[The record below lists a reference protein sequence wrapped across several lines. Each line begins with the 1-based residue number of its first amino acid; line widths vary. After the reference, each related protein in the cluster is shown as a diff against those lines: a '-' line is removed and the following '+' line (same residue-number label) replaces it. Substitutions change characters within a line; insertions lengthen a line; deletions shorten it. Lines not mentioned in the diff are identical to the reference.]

1 MACENAE
8 IIVLSPTHIDAC
20 LLPSQAIG
28 RFWLNR
34 QKDQRH
40 IPIVEVCGKENEWY
54 LLKNHICD
62 FPVDFPKQY
71 PLTTTKQ
78 VCIKHEHDLI
88 YLLYMQKDSFQYRYY
103 ALDKSKTYQIG
114 RHKACAICIQDAMIS
129 HHHATL
135 YYQDQNWY
143 IKDEQSRNGL
153 YLNAIRIK
161 QEKLKVGDRIQIM
174 QYLFIMGKDTIF
186 IVIQDTMRIHMAEGI
201 EKTSCKNPCAYQN
214 ILPSVHE
221 SFIVEPLELTIEQPM
236 EISQAD
242 DTPFFMSAGPSFI
255 MGIASMAMAIVS
267 VTSMKA
273 NHESFTSILPTLI
286 MSGSMAST
294 MMLWPIMTRIYE
306 KRKRKQKEA
315 NMQERYLTYLE
326 HMRKEIEAYQRKE
339 CQSRASQYEDTQDAL
354 KLLNKSPWKLHNRLP
369 NDLNFLFITI
379 GKGDCKADIHL
390 HSNVE
395 AVIHEENICW
405 EHYHLFMQNTTKLHH
420 QNITINCQKDH
431 KIGIYGKELLCQ
443 QFLVD
448 IMLQIYLLHH
458 REHITFCI
466 LADIAFIKQYALS
479 FLPAVFFDE
488 TRFIVCDKQTGKQV
502 NYALKQWWKQKDEED
517 HLLIF
522 SFDRHLEQNM
532 EYLSYLLKEEQ
543 VVYFQI
549 APYLQLLHP
558 KCEDIIQI
566 IDDTHLIFQHEEL
579 QIHLSTSQEIKE
591 AISKYHTYHFPR
603 QQQQGFPS
611 SFTFLDL
618 FGCANVEQLQILKR
632 WKKQAASLEALIG
645 INEHGETISIDL
657 HEHFHGPHGLIAGMT
672 GSGKSEWIMTLILSL
687 AISYSPSQLSFVLI
701 DYKGGGMSQAFSKLP
716 HVAGV
721 ITNLDNDQIM
731 RSIQGIQSELTR
743 RQEIFKSMQE
753 TCQKHVMHIDQYQQ
767 LYKEGTVSQPLSHI
781 LIIADEFAELKQ
793 QQPQFME
800 DLKKISRIGRSLG
813 IHLLLATQKPS
824 GIVDDQIWSNA
835 RFHVCLKVADRM
847 DSVEMLKKEDAI
859 YLKQAGMFYLQ
870 VGYDEW
876 YIKGMGAWANAP
888 YYEKTKYE
896 PFSQNQISII
906 SPTGE
911 PLYEKAIEEK
921 TKSTMTQLE
930 AVVQHIQICAQK
942 SNEKANALWLPPLTR
957 DIEKTEPFMLGIV
970 DDPIHQKR
978 FSLLL
983 KQEHMAFIG
992 AREEDKDYFLRAILS
1007 SIQQLDAYCYVL
1019 DHCMKNYQSVD
1030 DVILYEDK
1038 EKMES
1043 FFYQIKQQLHI
1054 RKKYGYNKFIYCIF
1068 QHYEMVN
1075 IQDTTYMEDIRM
1087 LLKEGANFGIYI
1099 CLGMQDPYALTY
1111 QIKTY
1116 LHDIY
1121 CFYMEEKDDYHV
1133 LFHHCE
1139 VMPNKI
1145 CGRGIFEKD
1154 AQIYQFQ
1161 CVKASVIEKTNRQL
1175 IPVLPK
1181 HIAVKKKKGHVYIG
1195 KHVISK
1201 EDIFLKEEE
1210 VVMLCDQSFYEPF
1223 QNAVIKQGCK
1233 FEMYAM
1239 QKITENLNLHDKTIL
1254 WNGPNLNAA
1263 TYSLHLP
1270 YFNEEHIEERMGILW
1285 KDGNYH
1291 TIQLVEDITYG

>member
-1 MACENAE
+1 M
-8 IIVLSPTHIDAC
+8 
-20 LLPSQAIG
+20 
-28 RFWLNR
+28 
-34 QKDQRH
+34 
-40 IPIVEVCGKENEWY
+40 PIMEVCGQDNEWC
-54 LLKNHICD
+54 LLKNPQCD
-62 FPVDFPKQY
+62 FPIDFPKYY
-71 PLTTTKQ
+71 PLTKNKQ
-78 VCIKHEHDLI
+78 LCIRHDHDLI
-88 YLLYMQKDSFQYRYY
+88 YLLYIQKDTFQYRYY
-103 ALDKSKTYQIG
+103 ALEPSKTYKIG
-114 RHKACAICIQDAMIS
+114 RHKTCDIYIQDTMIS
-129 HHHATL
+129 HHHASI
-135 YYQDQNWY
+135 YYQNNAWF

-153 YLNAIRIK
+153 YVNALRIDH
-161 QEKLKVGDRIQIM
+161 EKLHPGDRIQIM
-174 QYLFIMGKDTIF
+174 QYLFIMGKDTLL
-186 IVIQDTMRIHMAEGI
+186 VVLQDMMNIHMEEGK
-201 EKTSCKNPCAYQN
+201 EKVHTIHPFTPQD

-221 SFIVEPLELTIEQPM
+221 TFTIEPLELTIELPQ
-236 EISQAD
+236 EISQVD

-286 MSGSMAST
+286 MSGSMACT

-306 KRKRKQKEA
+306 KRKHKKKASIQQRQ
-315 NMQERYLTYLE
+315 YLSYLE
-326 HMRKEIEAYQRKE
+326 NMRKEIKAYQQKE
-339 CQSRASQYEDTQDAL
+339 CHSRASRYEDTQDAL
-354 KLLNKSPWKLHNRLP
+354 RMLNQAPWKLHNRLP
-369 NDLNFLFITI
+369 NDHNFLHITI
-379 GKGDCKADIHL
+379 GKGDCDADIHL

-395 AVIHEENICW
+395 PAIHEESICW
-405 EHYHLFMQNTTKLHH
+405 DAYHEFMQNTTRLHD
-420 QNITINCQKDH
+420 QNITINCRCNH
-431 KIGIYGKELLCQ
+431 KIGIYGEEALCQ
-443 QFLVD
+443 QFLAN

-466 LADIAFIKQYALS
+466 LADIGFIKRYALG
-479 FLPAVFFDE
+479 FLPAVYFEE

-502 NYALKQWWKQKDEED
+502 NYALKQWWKEKDEED
-517 HLLIF
+517 YLMIF

-532 EYLSYLLKEEQ
+532 DYLSYLLKEER

-558 KCEDIIQI
+558 KCEQIIQLM
-566 IDDTHLIFQHEEL
+566 DDTHLML
-579 QIHLSTSQEIKE
+579 QNEQLSMHLASRQEIKDT
-591 AISKYHTYHFPR
+591 ISKYHTYHFPT
-603 QQQQGFPS
+603 QQKQGYPA

-618 FGCANVEQLQILKR
+618 YECANVEQLQILER
-632 WKKQAASLEALIG
+632 WKKQTSSLEALIG
-645 INEHGETISIDL
+645 INEHQETISLDL

-687 AISYSPSQLSFVLI
+687 AVSYSPSQLSFVLI

-721 ITNLDNDQIM
+721 MTNLDNDQIM

-743 RQEIFKSMQE
+743 RQKIFKAMQE

-767 LYKEGTVSQPLSHI
+767 LYKEGVVSEPLSHI

-824 GIVDDQIWSNA
+824 GIVDYQIWSNA

-847 DSVEMLKKEDAI
+847 DSVEMLKKDDAI

-876 YIKGMGAWANAP
+876 YVKGMGAWANAP
-888 YYEKTKYE
+888 YYEKTKHE
-896 PFSQNQISII
+896 PFAHRQISII

-911 PLYEKAIEEK
+911 PLFEKAVEEK

-930 AVVQHIQICAQK
+930 AIVNHIQICAQR
-942 SNEKANALWLPPLTR
+942 SSQQATTLWLPPLSN
-957 DIEKTEPFMLGIV
+957 DIEQTEAYMLGMV
-970 DDPIHQKR
+970 DDPMHQKR
-978 FSLLL
+978 FVLHLH
-983 KQEHMAFIG
+983 QEHFAYIG
-992 AREEDKDYFLRAILS
+992 TREEDKAYFLQAILS
-1007 SIQQLDAYCYVL
+1007 SIQQMDADCYIL
-1019 DHCMKNYQSVD
+1019 DHCRKEYPSVD
-1030 DVILYEDK
+1030 DVIIYEDK

-1043 FFYQIKQQLHI
+1043 FFYQIKKQLHL
-1054 RKKYGYNKFIYCIF
+1054 RKKQGYTKPVYCIF

-1087 LLKEGANFGIYI
+1087 LLKEGASFGIYI
-1099 CLGMQDPYALTY
+1099 CLGLQDPYALTY

-1139 VMPNKI
+1139 VLPKKI
-1145 CGRGIFEKD
+1145 CGRGIFEKEN
-1154 AQIYQFQ
+1154 QIYQFQ
-1161 CVKASVIEKTNRQL
+1161 SVKATVKAKTKRQQ

-1181 HIAVKKKKGHVYIG
+1181 HITVKKKKGHVYIG

-1210 VVMLCDQSFYEPF
+1210 VVMLCDQTFYVPF
-1223 QNAVIKQGCK
+1223 LKAITKQECQVEKYAVHEIPDSC
-1233 FEMYAM
+1233 
-1239 QKITENLNLHDKTIL
+1239 NLHGKTIL
-1254 WNGPNLNAA
+1254 WNGANLNAA
-1263 TYSLHLP
+1263 TYTLHLP

>member
-8 IIVLSPTHIDAC
+8 IIILSPTHIDSC

-28 RFWLNR
+28 RFWLTR
-34 QKDQRH
+34 QKNQH
-40 IPIVEVCGKENEWY
+40 HMAMMEVCGKNNEWY
-54 LLKNHICD
+54 LLKNHQCD
-62 FPVDFPKQY
+62 FPVDFPNDF
-71 PLTTTKQ
+71 PLTKTQ
-78 VCIKHEHDLI
+78 QLCIRHEHDLI
-88 YLLYMQKDSFQYRYY
+88 YLLYIQKDAFQHRYY
-103 ALDKSKTYQIG
+103 ALNSSKTYKIG
-114 RHKACAICIQDAMIS
+114 RHKTCDIYIQDTMIS

-135 YYQDQNWY
+135 FCQQKSWY

-153 YLNAIRIK
+153 FVNALRTY
-161 QEKLKVGDRIQIM
+161 QAKLQPGDRIQIM
-174 QYLFIMGKDTIF
+174 QYLFIMGKDTLF
-186 IVIQDTMRIHMAEGI
+186 IVIQESMEIHMEEGI
-201 EKTSCKNPCAYQN
+201 EKAYSPIPLSYQEV
-214 ILPSVHE
+214 LPSVHE
-221 SFIVEPLELTIEQPM
+221 TWMVEPLALTIEQPM
-236 EISQAD
+236 ELSQMD

-255 MGIASMAMAIVS
+255 MGMASMAMAIVS

-273 NHESFTSILPTLI
+273 SHEAFTSILPTLI
-286 MSGSMAST
+286 MSGSMACT

-306 KRKRKQKEA
+306 KRKHKKKVAEKQ
-315 NMQERYLTYLE
+315 QQYLSYLATMHKKITTY
-326 HMRKEIEAYQRKE
+326 QQKE
-339 CQSRASQYEDTQDAL
+339 CQSRASQYEDTKDAL
-354 KLLNKSPWKLHNRLP
+354 HLLNQAPWKLHNRLP
-369 NDLNFLFITI
+369 NDSNFLHITI
-379 GKGDCKADIHL
+379 GKGDCEATIQL

-395 AVIHEENICW
+395 PAIHEENICW
-405 EHYHLFMQNTTKLHH
+405 DQYHAFMHNTTILHQ
-420 QNITINCQKDH
+420 QNITINCQTDH
-431 KIGIYGKELLCQ
+431 KIGIYGKEQLCQ

-448 IMLQIYLLHH
+448 IILQIYLLHH
-458 REHITFCI
+458 QEHITFCI
-466 LADIAFIKQYALS
+466 LADIKFIKRYALG
-479 FLPAVFFDE
+479 FLPAVLFEE
-488 TRFIVCDKQTGKQV
+488 TRLLVCDQQTGKQV

-522 SFDRHLEQNM
+522 SFDRHLEKNM
-532 EYLSYLLKEEQ
+532 DYLASILKEEQ

-558 KCEDIIQI
+558 KCEEIIQL
-566 IDDTHLIFQHEEL
+566 IDDTHLRFQHQQL
-579 QIHLSTSQEIKE
+579 QMHLSKQKDIRA
-591 AISKYHTYHFPR
+591 AISKYHTYHFPS
-603 QQQQGFPS
+603 QKQQGFPS

-618 FGCANVEQLQILKR
+618 FGCVNVEQLQILER
-632 WKKQAASLEALIG
+632 WKKQTSSLEARIG
-645 INEHGETISIDL
+645 INEHGETIALDL

-687 AISYSPSQLSFVLI
+687 AVSYSPSQLSFVLI

-721 ITNLDNDQIM
+721 MTNLDNDQII

-743 RQEIFKSMQE
+743 RQKIFKTMQE

-767 LYKEGTVSQPLSHI
+767 LYKEGIVSQPLSHI

-876 YIKGMGAWANAP
+876 YVKGMGAWANAP
-888 YYEKTKYE
+888 YFEKTKQE
-896 PFSQNQISII
+896 SCSQQHISIV
-906 SPTGE
+906 SPTKE
-911 PLYEKAIEEK
+911 PLFEKAIEEK

-930 AVVQHIQICAQK
+930 AVVHHIQICAQRN
-942 SNEKANALWLPPLTR
+942 NEKANTLWLSPLSLI
-957 DIEKTEPFMLGIV
+957 IEKSEPLMLGMV
-970 DDPIHQKR
+970 DDPAHQKR
-978 FSLLL
+978 FSFTLH
-983 KQEHMAFIG
+983 QGNMAYVG
-992 AREEDKDYFLRAILS
+992 AREEDKDYFLQALLS
-1007 SIQQLDAYCYVL
+1007 CIQEMDAYGYVL
-1019 DHCMKNYQSVD
+1019 DHCMKAYPSVD
-1030 DVILYEDK
+1030 DVIVYEDK

-1043 FFYQIKQQLHI
+1043 FFYQIKQQLHV
-1054 RKKYGYNKFIYCIF
+1054 RKKQGYVKPIYCIF
-1068 QHYEMVN
+1068 KHYEMVN

-1099 CLGMQDPYALTY
+1099 CLEMQDPYALTY

-1116 LHDIY
+1116 LHEIY

-1133 LFHHCE
+1133 LFHHSE
-1139 VMPNKI
+1139 VTPEKI

-1154 AQIYQFQ
+1154 AQVYQFQ
-1161 CVKASVIEKTNRQL
+1161 CVNARVNAKTKRQL

-1181 HIAVKKKKGHVYIG
+1181 HITMKKQKGHVYIG

-1201 EDIFLKEEE
+1201 EDIFLKAEE
-1210 VVMLCDQSFYEPF
+1210 VVMLCDQTFYMPF
-1223 QNAVIKQGCK
+1223 QNAMIKQECK
-1233 FEMYAM
+1233 LKMYT
-1239 QKITENLNLHDKTIL
+1239 IHDIPADFDIYGKTIL

-1263 TYSLHLP
+1263 TYTLHLP